1 MSPYKYFYQMNKMF
15 LHFSDFFVETFSV
28 ILILFCRNTVETFFN
43 VEKTLRS
50 NSYFIELHTTN
61 RLQIHYLSLFH

>member
-1 MSPYKYFYQMNKMF
+1 MNKMF

-61 RLQIHYLSLFH
+61 LEVGSSTLSGRTNYDFIKL